1 MYEASGSGVGDGV
14 TRSMVILVG
23 NEVAANTASVAESVK
38 SIVGSIADKDDDDD
52 NSPSSFFVSARS

>member
-1 MYEASGSGVGDGV
+1 VNEISGSGVGDGV
-14 TRSMVILVG
+14 TRSMVIPAG

-38 SIVGSIADKDDDDD
+38 SIVGSIADKDDDD